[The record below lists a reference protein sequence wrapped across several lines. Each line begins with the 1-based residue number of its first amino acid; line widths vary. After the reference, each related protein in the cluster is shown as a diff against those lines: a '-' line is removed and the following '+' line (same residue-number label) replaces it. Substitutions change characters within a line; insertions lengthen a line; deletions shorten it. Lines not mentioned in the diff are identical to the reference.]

1 MQPPDGAAAS
11 RQPAPLHGLLARK
24 AGYHQSQGEEGPRE
38 GQKSGKRM
46 VGESGQVPS
55 KARLSKATS
64 LLRNSVKEL
73 EFALRIPSL
82 PPPLGAPPP
91 THTLQL
97 LKCIRSILKLVT
109 LFAK

>member
-1 MQPPDGAAAS
+1 MEPLPPAS
-11 RQPAPLHGLLARK
+11 QHPCMACWLGRPGTTRVKVRK
-24 AGYHQSQGEEGPRE
+24 VPERDRNR
-38 GQKSGKRM
+38 GKRL

-64 LLRNSVKEL
+64 FLRNSVKEL